1 MTGFTILMAVFH
13 EDVVV
18 ITKLSWGAPS
28 LLIYYLMSGEQVLAH
43 VLPGRMGKPRGRSAG
58 IALE

>member
-1 MTGFTILMAVFH
+1 MAVFH
-13 EDVVV
+13 EDVVI

-43 VLPGRMGKPRGRSAG
+43 VLPSRTEKPINRLAG